1 MGLRDR
7 LLKQETGKTL
17 DLLGTGRSLP
27 AHISI
32 ADNRFA
38 LVDDLGGSTPWPQL
52 ALDVVMLDVGE
63 QSFRTY
69 FDPSKPYNPKA
80 EAEDKVPICVS
91 ADNVTPDAD
100 AQQPQSQYCANCP
113 MNAWGSDPKGGKG
126 KACQEYKRVAVA
138 VLGGPEGMVYRLGVP
153 SGSHKN
159 LRDFGAYIRT
169 IPNVTDINDVTVR
182 IEFESQGVLKFTPIG
197 YVETQLLHY
206 WADRVD
212 RIERVLSAEKP
223 AGQRLLSMAPQTLAP
238 QTLAPQPVQQAHQP
252 AMLGQGQ
259 FPPFGDQPQPTQ
271 RAQQFAP
278 TGSPA
283 PTVFLSSP
291 STAMSPSEFVMRP
304 VAAEPTKRTRRTKA
318 EMEAARAAE
327 PGRTSAPPPGV
338 VRGFAPQPS
347 PFGQAQPSPFGQA
360 QPAQPA
366 QNQTP
371 NTFGL
376 NPAPQGID
384 AQMGLALDQF
394 MGLKT

>member
-38 LVDDLGGSTPWPQL
+38 LVDDLGVSTPWPQL

-91 ADNVTPDAD
+91 ADNVMPDAD

-197 YVETQLLHY
+197 YAETQLLHY

-223 AGQRLLSMAPQTLAP
+223 AGQRLTLSMAPQTF
-238 QTLAPQPVQQAHQP
+238 APQPVQQAHQP

-259 FPPFGDQPQPTQ
+259 FPPFGGQPQPTQ
-271 RAQQFAP
+271 P
-278 TGSPA
+278 P
-283 PTVFLSSP
+283 
-291 STAMSPSEFVMRP
+291 
-304 VAAEPTKRTRRTKA
+304 AEPAKRTRRTKA

-338 VRGFAPQPS
+338 VQGFVPQPS

-360 QPAQPA
+360 QPSPFGQAQPA

-384 AQMGLALDQF
+384 AQMGAALDQF